1 MPKDTISR
9 RVKRGPS
16 APKKQRRRACDSCY
30 KRKIQCDAEF
40 PQCNWCKHHNLACT
54 YNRLQTRTQPRDQ
67 LHLQLSEKSSET
79 DSNLSNSDVN
89 LHSASTG
96 SSVGSRR
103 TQPSSFGLDS
113 MTCFNWMHLLSDEGQ
128 KWIESRTGE
137 KVRFEELYAPDLPW
151 ANTRRLYMETLNSS
165 SIRELPSRCS
175 VEGYVKQYFASFQSL
190 VFPVISQS
198 LFEKTLDLA
207 YGPRSSFGS
216 ASARSCVY
224 AFIAVVNLFE
234 VGDNFQEA
242 MDCGYFASAAQ
253 TFMVQITQEMTIDGL
268 QAVVMLIL
276 FQYFLGDLQAAAV
289 SVSIATRLLY
299 TLGANTMS
307 GAYSPD
313 GSHSHDENIEECHLR
328 YLFWICYS
336 FDKDICLRTGQ
347 PPAINDSYCNLTL
360 PSDYARLQDSNIL
373 RDTMSMDTHTL
384 PLFPWDLR
392 LSKIKSEAY
401 EALYSAGAQRKS
413 DSEILS
419 SIRNLDEALEQWRV
433 SLHPDVRPTLLF
445 SHEMPVSANLNTQAV
460 MLRLAYYHCVTMIHQ
475 ASERGKLSNE
485 GTAGGI
491 NTSISLAINA
501 GTSTL
506 SYLQTVL
513 PVVKGECFWV
523 LLFYAITAILTLFR
537 NTLHNPLGPKAHSHV
552 HILREVPD
560 LIRRIPIRKLT
571 LGEAIH
577 LRFLDGFTTELARLG
592 ACAISQAEQE
602 AVVLSGTQV
611 LDSGVEYPL

>member
-1 MPKDTISR
+1 MHVNLSR
-9 RVKRGPS
+9 NSPGPS
-16 APKKQRRRACDSCY
+16 MDNMGSGARPRR
-30 KRKIQCDAEF
+30 
-40 PQCNWCKHHNLACT
+40 P
-54 YNRLQTRTQPRDQ
+54 
-67 LHLQLSEKSSET
+67 
-79 DSNLSNSDVN
+79 
-89 LHSASTG
+89 HSA
-96 SSVGSRR
+96 
-103 TQPSSFGLDS
+103 SFGLDS
-113 MTCFNWMHLLSDEGQ
+113 TTCFNWMHLLSDDGQ
-128 KWIESRTGE
+128 RWIESRTGE
-137 KVRFEELYAPDLPW
+137 TVRFEELCALDLPW
-151 ANTRRLYMETLNSS
+151 ANTRRLYMETLNSG
-165 SIRELPSRCS
+165 SIHELPSRCS
-175 VEGYVKQYFASFQSL
+175 VEGHVKQYFSSFQSL
-190 VFPVISQS
+190 VFPVISKS

-224 AFIAVVNLFE
+224 AFLAVVNLFE
-234 VGDNFQEA
+234 IGDNLQEA

-253 TFMVQITQEMTIDGL
+253 TFMVQVTQEMTVDGL
-268 QAVVMLIL
+268 QAVIMLIL

-307 GAYSPD
+307 GVDSSGCSQPYD
-313 GSHSHDENIEECHLR
+313 KNIEECHLR
-328 YLFWICYS
+328 DLFWVCYS

-360 PSDYARLQDSNIL
+360 PSDYSRLQDSNIL
-373 RDTMSMDTHTL
+373 RDSMSMDTHTL

-419 SIRNLDEALEQWRV
+419 SIRNLDEALEQWRI
-433 SLHPDVRPTLLF
+433 SLHPDFRPTLSF
-445 SHEMPVSANLNTQAV
+445 SPETPVSANLNTQAV

-475 ASERGKLSNE
+475 ASERGRLSDDCTE
-485 GTAGGI
+485 CRLSGI

-513 PVVKGECFWV
+513 PVVEGECFWV
-523 LLFYAITAILTLFR
+523 VLFYAITAILTLFR
-537 NTLHNPLGPKAHSHV
+537 NILHNPLGPEAHHHV

-571 LGEAIH
+571 LGEVIH

-592 ACAISQAEQE
+592 ACAISQVQQE
-602 AVVLSGTQV
+602 AAGMSGTKP
-611 LDSGVEYPL
+611 LATDIEYPL

>member
-1 MPKDTISR
+1 MPYIYP
-9 RVKRGPS
+9 G
-16 APKKQRRRACDSCY
+16 
-30 KRKIQCDAEF
+30 
-40 PQCNWCKHHNLACT
+40 
-54 YNRLQTRTQPRDQ
+54 
-67 LHLQLSEKSSET
+67 
-79 DSNLSNSDVN
+79 
-89 LHSASTG
+89 ASTG
-96 SSVGSRR
+96 SSAGSRR
-103 TQPSSFGLDS
+103 TQSASFGLDS
-113 MTCFNWMHLLSDEGQ
+113 MTCFNWMHLLSEEGQ

-151 ANTRRLYMETLNSS
+151 ANTRRLYMETLNSG
-165 SIRELPSRCS
+165 SIHELPSRCA

-207 YGPRSSFGS
+207 YGPHSAFGS

-253 TFMVQITQEMTIDGL
+253 TFMVQLTQEMTIDGL

-307 GAYSPD
+307 GVDSSDCSHPD
-313 GSHSHDENIEECHLR
+313 DKNIEECHLR

-419 SIRNLDEALEQWRV
+419 SIRTLDEALDQWRV
-433 SLHPDVRPTLLF
+433 SLHSDIRPTLLF

-475 ASERGKLSNE
+475 ASERGRLSND

-501 GTSTL
+501 STSTL

-537 NTLHNPLGPKAHSHV
+537 DILHNPLGPNAHSHV

-571 LGEAIH
+571 VGEAIH

-592 ACAISQAEQE
+592 ACAISQAQQE
-602 AVVLSGTQV
+602 ATAVSGTQA
-611 LDSGVEYPL
+611 LDSDVQYPL